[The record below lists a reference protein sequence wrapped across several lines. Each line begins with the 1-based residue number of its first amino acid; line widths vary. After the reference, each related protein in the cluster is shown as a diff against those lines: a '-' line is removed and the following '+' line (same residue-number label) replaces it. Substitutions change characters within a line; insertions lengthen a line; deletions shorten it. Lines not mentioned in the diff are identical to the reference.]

1 MEIIKQV
8 ISIIYFF
15 TYLKVQDSLLY
26 NCLKDF
32 ILPIIIAISGAY
44 FAYYYF
50 VKQNRIDKEKDET
63 KKNEERINK
72 LFYFT
77 IIVEYALEN
86 SLEQL
91 NNLKNLI
98 EQTSKSPIEL
108 VLMVQSPMHNLKIIT
123 DVLNLEEYL
132 IAYTNYY
139 PENRKASV
147 IQFKNIFNSFTML
160 DGMFKQIPLEL
171 QEKYNIEIDGKKR
184 IADIVPKVI
193 DLLSIVLEEFR
204 TNEIESFNE
213 LMKQIHPYMSPN
225 ISQLASPDL
234 IGLNNTLMLPISN
247 FCDNYNFVKQ
257 NKMSDN
263 HVELGLL
270 TSECV
275 SIYNTIIDKTKEL
288 IILLKAHEKEIF
300 ETIGLI
306 TINSEILRKDF
317 GLNENIST
325 NA

>member
-1 MEIIKQV
+1 
-8 ISIIYFF
+8 
-15 TYLKVQDSLLY
+15 
-26 NCLKDF
+26 
-32 ILPIIIAISGAY
+32 
-44 FAYYYF
+44 
-50 VKQNRIDKEKDET
+50 
-63 KKNEERINK
+63 
-72 LFYFT
+72 
-77 IIVEYALEN
+77 
-86 SLEQL
+86 
-91 NNLKNLI
+91 
-98 EQTSKSPIEL
+98 
-108 VLMVQSPMHNLKIIT
+108 
-123 DVLNLEEYL
+123 
-132 IAYTNYY
+132 
-139 PENRKASV
+139 
-147 IQFKNIFNSFTML
+147 
-160 DGMFKQIPLEL
+160 
-171 QEKYNIEIDGKKR
+171 
-184 IADIVPKVI
+184 
-193 DLLSIVLEEFR
+193 
-204 TNEIESFNE
+204 
-213 LMKQIHPYMSPN
+213 MKQIHPYMSPN

-257 NKMSDN
+257 KKMSDN